1 MVELSK
7 SPFPNVRKAFSLA
20 LKNFM
25 RLNVFG
31 EAEYSALLEPVVKD
45 SQEFV
50 KIFAVE
56 DLFVFA
62 KLIGTNVL
70 FILNTW
76 IKLLTC

>member
-1 MVELSK
+1 MELSR
-7 SPFPNVRKAFSLA
+7 SPIPGVRKAFSIA

-25 RLNVFG
+25 KLNIFG
-31 EAEYSALLEPVVKD
+31 EGEYSALLEPIVKD
-45 SQEFV
+45 TQEFV

-70 FILNTW
+70 SQTLE
-76 IKLLTC
+76 